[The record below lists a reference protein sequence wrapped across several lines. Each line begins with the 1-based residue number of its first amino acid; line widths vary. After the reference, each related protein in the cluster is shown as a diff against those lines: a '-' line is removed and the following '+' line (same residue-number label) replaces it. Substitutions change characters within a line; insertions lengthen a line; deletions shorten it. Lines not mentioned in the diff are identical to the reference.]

1 MSFASFPAEIE
12 QRIRRE
18 REGETE
24 EGRFLSLRTSFADA
38 LSRKSRGADFGRFDK
53 GKSFEAAALGERVI
67 SSK

>member
-38 LSRKSRGADFGRFDK
+38 LSRKSGEEGR
-53 GKSFEAAALGERVI
+53 I
-67 SSK
+67 SVVVSV